1 MAPRSVSLGRSK
13 LSVQAREVFRHP
25 VEMLYRVRGRVE
37 LAREKGGVA
46 YSATDDWESN
56 LHEALGATWPCPL
69 TARFGEIWT
78 SIASTIEDIGRGH
91 DADPAFARALWCIAN
106 HTEPDRVVELGVG
119 RGISTRLL
127 LEAMGTDTAGRLWS
141 IDLPPLL
148 EGWRTSV
155 AAAVPQP
162 LRGHWTYVRGPGR
175 RKLSP
180 LLRSLGDIGLL
191 VHDALHTAPTVEREL
206 GLAWPHVRP
215 GGWLVIDGI
224 QRSDAFRVFV
234 EAHQPKRVIIGV
246 HEQKQ
251 GFLGLIRRN

>member
-1 MAPRSVSLGRSK
+1 MSPRSTSLGRSK

-37 LAREKGGVA
+37 LAREKGGA
-46 YSATDDWESN
+46 TYSATDDWEPK
-56 LHEALGATWPCPL
+56 LHETLGAAWPCPL
-69 TARFGEIWT
+69 RARFEDIWA

-106 HTEPDRVVELGVG
+106 HMGPDRVVELGVG
-119 RGISTRLL
+119 RGVSTRLL
-127 LEAMGTDTAGRLWS
+127 LEAIGTDKAGRLWS

-155 AAAVPQP
+155 AAAVPQS
-162 LRGHWTYVRGPGR
+162 LRERWTYVRGPSR
-175 RKLSP
+175 LKLSP
-180 LLRSLGDIGLL
+180 LLRLLGNIDLL
-191 VHDALHTAPTVEREL
+191 VHDSLHTAPTVERDL
-206 GLAWPHVRP
+206 GIAWPYVRH

-234 EAHQPKRVIIGV
+234 ETHQPKRVIIGP

-251 GFLGLIRRN
+251 GFLGLIQKD